1 MPLRVLALLC
11 LMSACQKPL
20 NDPDAGTPLGGD
32 VADAGVEAKLA
43 AVAQVANTDADCRK
57 LGDFVW
63 LIGDARG
70 TFGGQQFG
78 HSVTPEEPL
87 KIASAT
93 KWLFGAYVAERFKS
107 DPASIDWEAMR
118 MRSGYVDLNY
128 SSCLFTDTVEGCA
141 NAGNNEH
148 HTAAE
153 DGFFYYG
160 GGHFQQYALTLGLGA
175 LGDDSLAAEL
185 SSRLGSDLH
194 LGFNSPQLAGGGQ
207 MAPSGYATFL
217 TVLVSLLFI
226 PPVLATGAATYLNG
240 ALGTQF
246 DTQTVALAIVAAS
259 YGLGIL
265 NIRVNAWVT
274 GMFLICE
281 VAALL
286 VIVALGFGHV
296 SQPLSVLSHPQIV
309 DHGLLG
315 SRGVGDDDA
324 HFRGP
329 RPLSRI
335 SGGSGAST
343 WMGWFIELLRRA
355 GRSARASSRCGS
367 RPRRSRRRGPGWR
380 DRPGR
385 CRTGAWP
392 ASPAGSAPRR
402 AARRRAR
409 RR

>member
-1 MPLRVLALLC
+1 MRVHLLALLS
-11 LMSACQKPL
+11 LLAACQKPL
-20 NDPDAGTPLGGD
+20 NEVDAGILLTGD
-32 VADAGVEAKLA
+32 VVDAGVNAKLA

-70 TFGGQQFG
+70 TLGGQQFG
-78 HSVTPEEPL
+78 KSITPNTSIKL
-87 KIASAT
+87 ASAT
-93 KWLFGAYVAERFKS
+93 KWLFGAYVAERFQS

-217 TVLVSLLFI
+217 TRIVS
-226 PPVLATGAATYLNG
+226 G
-240 ALGTQF
+240 ALTMRTQLGANPVCTNPDTCSTAHSSPAAGFDWHYSLGHWVEDEPGGDGAFSSAGAFGTYPWIDAQA
-246 DTQTVALAIVAAS
+246 QS
-259 YGLGIL
+259 
-265 NIRVNAWVT
+265 W
-274 GMFLICE
+274 
-281 VAALL
+281 
-286 VIVALGFGHV
+286 
-296 SQPLSVLSHPQIV
+296 
-309 DHGLLG
+309 GLLARYDTALTAAMN
-315 SRGVGDDDA
+315 SAVC
-324 HFRGP
+324 
-329 RPLSRI
+329 
-335 SGGSGAST
+335 
-343 WMGWFIELLRRA
+343 
-355 GRSARASSRCGS
+355 GRKL
-367 RPRRSRRRGPGWR
+367 
-380 DRPGR
+380 
-385 CRTGAWP
+385 
-392 ASPAGSAPRR
+392 R
-402 AARRRAR
+402 AAWLAAP
-409 RR
+409 